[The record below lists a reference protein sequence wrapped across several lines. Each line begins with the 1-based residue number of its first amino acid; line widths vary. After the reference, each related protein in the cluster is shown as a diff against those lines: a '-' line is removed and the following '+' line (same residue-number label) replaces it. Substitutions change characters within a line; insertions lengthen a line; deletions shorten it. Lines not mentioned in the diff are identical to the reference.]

1 LTGYPASLNQAT
13 NDCEGCGLTSFQM
26 TSYFSIGDRGYA
38 PYQGGTNVYS
48 ASDTLDL
55 IRGKHEIRF
64 GMVFRANQMNVRN
77 NAFQDGYV
85 VNLGAGTGD
94 NIGDLLLGAM
104 GVFAAHDQTFEGATT
119 GRRWKMF
126 RPSSRMTGA
135 SPVI

>member
-1 LTGYPASLNQAT
+1 
-13 NDCEGCGLTSFQM
+13 
-26 TSYFSIGDRGYA
+26 
-38 PYQGGTNVYS
+38 
-48 ASDTLDL
+48 
-55 IRGKHEIRF
+55 
-64 GMVFRANQMNVRN
+64 MNVRN

-119 GRRWKMF
+119 AAAGRCF
-126 RPSSRMTGA
+126 DPSSRMTGA

>member
-1 LTGYPASLNQAT
+1 MRANVVPDDQLFFHRRSRIRAVSG
-13 NDCEGCGLTSFQM
+13 
-26 TSYFSIGDRGYA
+26 R
-38 PYQGGTNVYS
+38 GTNVYS

-119 GRRWKMF
+119 GRR
-126 RPSSRMTGA
+126 
-135 SPVI
+135 